1 MMKPNLLALLR
12 REGGIVASFGAANLI
27 RHRGGRWELRGGAP
41 TDHAAAREW
50 CSLFRHEATFPSAPL
65 PAAAEQPGAP
75 NAAHNRILVAD
86 DDPTLKHPN
95 EEQAGGK
102 EFRPNRRLAR
112 GLLGAGLIL
121 VLAQSNALGP
131 APAGP
136 KPNVLF
142 IVIDDLNDWVGCLA
156 GHPQA
161 QTPNLD
167 RLAASGTLFRNAHCQ
182 SPLCNSS
189 RSSVLTGLRPTT
201 MGIYGLAPGIR
212 DVPRTRKC
220 VTLPQYFAQHGY
232 FTAAFGKVFH
242 DLSIPLRMRTSE
254 FNLWGRSP
262 GMPLPKDKLVDTPSA
277 IRFMDWGVYPTD
289 DHDQA
294 DWKTADAAIA
304 QMKSLPPG
312 KPFFLAVGFRLP
324 HVPCF
329 ASQKWFD
336 RFPPED
342 QVILPP
348 VKDGDRDDVPEFAW
362 RLHWKV
368 PDPRLSW
375 LKQAGQ
381 WQPLVRAYLAST
393 AFMDSQIGRVLDA
406 LNAAGRQEN
415 TIIVVWSD
423 NGWHLGEKG
432 ITGKCSLWDR
442 STHVPLIFAGPGTG
456 RGTQCSQP
464 AELLDIYPT
473 LVELCGLPAKKGI
486 EGHTLVPQLKD
497 PCAPRPW
504 PAITTLNQGNDSVR
518 TEHWRYIRYADR
530 SEELYDHRNDPNE
543 WTNVVADAKFSA
555 TRLQLARW
563 LPRSPAPPAPGSSE
577 RVLAKNKGVWLW
589 EGRPIRPAEKV
600 D

>member
-1 MMKPNLLALLR
+1 MER
-12 REGGIVASFGAANLI
+12 S
-27 RHRGGRWELRGGAP
+27 
-41 TDHAAAREW
+41 
-50 CSLFRHEATFPSAPL
+50 SAPIGAL
-65 PAAAEQPGAP
+65 P
-75 NAAHNRILVAD
+75 
-86 DDPTLKHPN
+86 
-95 EEQAGGK
+95 
-102 EFRPNRRLAR
+102 R

-131 APAGP
+131 APAGA

-142 IVIDDLNDWVGCLA
+142 IAIDDLNDWVGCLA

-167 RLAASGTLFRNAHCQ
+167 RLAASGTLFCNAHCQ
-182 SPLCNSS
+182 SPLCNPS
-189 RSSVLTGLRPTT
+189 RSSLLTGLRPTT

-212 DVPRTRKC
+212 DVARTRKC
-220 VTLPQYFAQHGY
+220 VTLPQYFARHGY

-242 DLSIPLRMRTSE
+242 DLSIPYGVQTIGVQRLGTS
-254 FNLWGRSP
+254 LPR
-262 GMPLPKDKLVDTPSA
+262 MPLPKDKLVHTPSDM
-277 IRFMDWGVYPTD
+277 RVMDWGVYPKD

-342 QVILPP
+342 QIILPP

-362 RLHWKV
+362 YLHWKV

-393 AFMDSQIGRVLDA
+393 TFMDSQIGRVLDA
-406 LNAAGRQEN
+406 LDATGRQEN

-432 ITGKCSLWDR
+432 ITGKNSLWER

-456 RGTQCSQP
+456 HGTQCSQP

-473 LVELCGLPAKKGI
+473 LVELCGLPARKGL
-486 EGHTLVPQLKD
+486 EGHSLVPQLKD
-497 PCAPRPW
+497 PSAPRPW
-504 PAITTLNQGNDSVR
+504 PAITTHNQGNDSVR
-518 TEHWRYIRYADR
+518 TEHWRYIRYANG

-543 WTNVVADAKFSA
+543 WTNVVADAEVLCHPPGNWRA
-555 TRLQLARW
+555 GC
-563 LPRSPAPPAPGSSE
+563 RSPRPRPPRAALD
-577 RVLAKNKGVWLW
+577 RVLVKNDGVWLW